1 MDVKSW
7 SVPDVAV
14 IRRVRSIA
22 RSFFAHR
29 PFPWDVWS
37 RAAARNIWRSMET
50 CGNVWRSVVKCGDV
64 GEVWR
69 YGEAR

>member
-14 IRRVRSIA
+14 MRRVRSIA

-37 RAAARNIWRSMET
+37 RAAARNKDVWKRVEK
-50 CGNVWRSVVKCGDV
+50 CGEVWRR